1 MASATEIVSLSATA
15 VGEQSAALSALLI
28 ACVEDG
34 ASVGFLQPLS
44 HQKAAAF
51 WHNVA
56 SSILREER
64 QLLVAL
70 DEQGRLLGAVQL
82 LFALPENQP
91 HRGEVAKLLVHP
103 AARRAGV
110 ARQLMNALEHIAW
123 EAGRRVLVLDT
134 VSGSGAEHFYQCTG
148 WQRAGKIPEYALMP
162 DGTPSATQFYYK
174 LLTRT

>member
-1 MASATEIVSLSATA
+1 MASVTDIMSLSATA
-15 VGEQSAALSALLI
+15 VGEQSAALSALLR
-28 ACVEDG
+28 ACVDDG

-44 HQKAAAF
+44 RQKAAAF

-56 SSILREER
+56 SSIVREER
-64 QLLVAL
+64 RLLVAL

-82 LFALPENQP
+82 LLALPENQP

-110 ARQLMNALEHIAW
+110 ARQLMTALEQAAW

-134 VSGSGAEHFYQCTG
+134 ASGSGAELFYQNTG
-148 WQRAGKIPEYALMP
+148 WQPVGEVPEYALMP
-162 DGTPSATQFYYK
+162 DGTPCGTRFYYK
-174 LLTRT
+174 ILTRS